1 MKIKLWN
8 LGSIK
13 EAEVDLRPLT
23 VIIGPNNS
31 NKTYIAYSI
40 YGLYQ
45 LVSLNFYD
53 EILEKI
59 EFTTQAD
66 HWSLK
71 IDRRFYDVISEV
83 IQSYASRFSG
93 IKLQSFFQDSS
104 GKIFEKT
111 KFSIE
116 IKIF

>member
-1 MKIKLWN
+1 MMKIKLWN

-40 YGLYQ
+40 YGLWINQ
-45 LVSLNFYD
+45 HDSLRFRD
-53 EILEKI
+53 DIFKKI
-59 EFTTQAD
+59 EFTNQAD

-71 IDRRFYDVISEV
+71 
-83 IQSYASRFSG
+83 
-93 IKLQSFFQDSS
+93 
-104 GKIFEKT
+104 
-111 KFSIE
+111 
-116 IKIF
+116 

>member
-1 MKIKLWN
+1 MMKIKLLN

-40 YGLYQ
+40 YGLWINHRDG
-45 LVSLNFYD
+45 LFFSS

-59 EFTTQAD
+59 EF
-66 HWSLK
+66 
-71 IDRRFYDVISEV
+71 
-83 IQSYASRFSG
+83 
-93 IKLQSFFQDSS
+93 IKDLPS
-104 GKIFEKT
+104 
-111 KFSIE
+111 
-116 IKIF
+116 